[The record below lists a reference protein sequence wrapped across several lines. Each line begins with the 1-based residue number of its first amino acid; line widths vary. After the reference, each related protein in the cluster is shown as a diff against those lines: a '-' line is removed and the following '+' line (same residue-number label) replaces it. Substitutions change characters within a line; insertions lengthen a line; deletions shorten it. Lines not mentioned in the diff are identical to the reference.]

1 MALTVGSIVLKDASG
16 NVVLVRSLTDADIT
30 QLKEDH
36 TKLLALSGQIDAME
50 NGGRQLAYKDY
61 TQSAN
66 QGEMQPGTYYM
77 VPFNAA
83 NQFLE
88 FDPATGKPK
97 ADQADITD
105 HIVAYYKLMYKGTGD
120 SGAVAELGKMEVK
133 LNFDYLEEA
142 IAGKA
147 ALKHLDAA
155 PVDGSE
161 IQANEI
167 GFFTAQN
174 AIVTG

>member
-36 TKLLALSGQIDAME
+36 TKLLALSGQMDAME

-61 TQSAN
+61 TQAGN
-66 QGEMQPGTYYM
+66 QTDMQAGIYYM
-77 VPFNAA
+77 VPFNAED
-83 NQFLE
+83 QFLE
-88 FDPATGKPK
+88 FDPTTGKPK
-97 ADQADITD
+97 ADQADVTD
-105 HIVAYYKLMYKGTGD
+105 HTVAYYTLMYKGTGEPGTV
-120 SGAVAELGKMEVK
+120 SELGDMEVK
-133 LNFDYLEEA
+133 LNFDYLQEA
-142 IAGKA
+142 INGKA

-161 IQANEI
+161 VAANEI
-167 GFFTAQN
+167 GFFTAEN
-174 AIVTG
+174 AIVE